1 VSLNNGNIFIIEKM
15 GIFIYNEQLTNII
28 HEYPF
33 TEENEKI
40 DTLDKLSNIIIKKTD
55 NYIICLINLRI
66 YFFNEEGDFLLK
78 GNETITNDE
87 CYHLALTPIP
97 INDDKN
103 FYYTIG
109 FYTYSIQNEVYIF
122 HLIYNKIDLIEN
134 KNDYVAAFLNK
145 TLKELNWKVY
155 KDAEVEFLSKT
166 SVIPQVSSVE

>member
-1 VSLNNGNIFIIEKM
+1 MKSNLFKLDILILLSLISLIKLASSIEFVYPSSVSLNNGNIFIIEKM
-15 GIFIYNEQLTNII
+15 GIFIYDEQLTNII

-97 INDDKN
+97 IN
-103 FYYTIG
+103 
-109 FYTYSIQNEVYIF
+109 
-122 HLIYNKIDLIEN
+122 LIYL
-134 KNDYVAAFLNK
+134 FRPFG
-145 TLKELNWKVY
+145 KV
-155 KDAEVEFLSKT
+155 DIIS
-166 SVIPQVSSVE
+166 